1 MPTAVLRR
9 PASRRRRPFAFQHV
23 TTVGPMLPT
32 DVLERVAAEET
43 QKLPGLRPSDYGLAP
58 GERLGEAITR
68 SWTRLTDI
76 HRAFSADLAAS
87 PLLDTAASPTF
98 KQWLRFFFQELGYG
112 SLTATPTA
120 RTLDDASP
128 GQTFPISH
136 QWNHVPIHLVGANVP
151 LDRRTVGVA
160 GASRSAPHSLL
171 QEWLNRSE
179 GSLWGIVSNGR
190 QLRLVRDN
198 VSMTRQAFVEFD
210 LEALFKGQSF
220 ADFRL
225 LWLVLHATRFDIPAD
240 GQPHECL
247 IEQWHV
253 EGATVGTR
261 VLGELSTGVKQAIEA
276 LGRGFLAHPE
286 SGPLRSALASGT
298 LAPQEYYRQL
308 LRLVYRLLFLFVTES
323 RDLLL
328 DPAAPRR
335 ACEIYKTYYSAARLQ
350 ALAATT
356 RGNRHHDLYA
366 SLQLVMTAL
375 GGSGSPAL
383 GLPGLGGYLWS
394 DAALGLLGSSA
405 LSNASLLA
413 AVRSLSTIVD
423 KDGRRAVDYKNLG
436 SEELGGVYEQLLE
449 LHPEI
454 NPTAPLAA
462 DRFTLGLSAGNE
474 RKTSGSH
481 YTPDSL
487 VQVCLDTALEP
498 LLGERLAGKRGPD
511 AERAILALKICDT
524 AVGSGHFLIGAAH
537 RLAKRLAAV
546 RTGDAEPS
554 PEAYRTALRDCI
566 RNCLYGVDLNPM
578 AAELCR
584 VALWLESMEPGK
596 PLSFLDHHIKIGN
609 SLLGAT
615 PALLGKGIPDEA
627 FDAIEGDDKKLCARF
642 KKANKK
648 EREDA
653 KNKQTTL
660 FAPPLKLGNLTHVYA
675 ALSAL
680 PDDSL
685 AQVAAKADRYESLV
699 SSNDYKFGRLLADA
713 WCAAFVWKKT
723 PEFDFP
729 ITEEVLRA
737 IEQNP
742 HAVAPWML
750 AEITRLA
757 TQYKFFHWHLEFPDV
772 FHAAAAEPQPGSI
785 APASLPPAA
794 NSGATNEQMGWTGG
808 FDCILGN
815 PVWETLQMNEQ
826 EFFAARAPEIA
837 TAPNAAARKKLIA
850 ELPKTR
856 PELNR
861 EWADAF
867 RESEGARQLIRE
879 SGRYPLTAVGK
890 INTFAVFSELNRTVL
905 SATGRAGF
913 IVPAGIATD
922 DTTKTF
928 FESLVTSH
936 SLAAIVHFDN
946 EDKLFSHVTNQMRF
960 IIVGLGKC
968 ESADFFFYARQANDL
983 KNQDRHFRLA
993 SSDFR
998 ALNPNS
1004 RTCPMFRSKCDAEL
1018 NKHIYRRTGVL
1029 WDETKLDGNPWDL
1042 SFMQGLFNM
1051 ASDSGLFRTKDDM
1064 KAACQRLS
1072 GNTWDGALGKFLPLI
1087 EAKMVNHFDHRFSTY
1102 EGATQAHYNKGFL
1115 PKLDSADHADPHR
1128 LAQPDYWVSNDEID
1142 SRLKG
1147 RTSRRWL
1154 IGWRDICKATDQRT
1168 AITAIVPVAAIG
1180 HTMPLLFSNHPTT
1193 ELVGLYACTASFI
1206 TDYLIRQKA
1215 GGSHLTYS
1223 ILKQCAVPPP
1233 ERFTQAVPWGAD
1245 KTVAEWL
1252 LPRVLELTYTS
1263 WDLQPFAKD
1272 CGYEGPPFV
1281 WDEERRFQLRAE
1293 LDAAF
1298 FHLYLGAPDEWN
1310 RTASDALKSTL
1321 PTPRDAVSHILETFP
1336 IVKKKDLESFGTFRT
1351 KDTILSI
1358 YDALAAAIAA
1368 SAPFDSRLPTQ
1379 QQAAGPRDHS

>member
-1 MPTAVLRR
+1 MAKKRR
-9 PASRRRRPFAFQHV
+9 QFAFQHV

-32 DVLERVAAEET
+32 DVLERVANED
-43 QKLPGLRPSDYGLAP
+43 QKLPGLRPSDYGLAET
-58 GERLGEAITR
+58 ERLGEAITR

-76 HRAFSADLAAS
+76 HRAFADELAAS
-87 PLLDTAASPTF
+87 PLLDTAAGPTF
-98 KQWLRFFFQELGYG
+98 KHWLRFLFQELGYG
-112 SLTATPTA
+112 TLTATPTA
-120 RTLDDASP
+120 RTLDDAGS
-128 GQTFPISH
+128 QTFAISH
-136 QWNHVPIHLVGANVP
+136 QWNHVPIHLVGVNVP
-151 LDRRTVGVA
+151 LDRRTAGVT
-160 GASRSAPHSLL
+160 GASRSAPHSLV

-210 LEALFKGQSF
+210 LEAIFKGQSF

-225 LWLVLHATRFDIPAD
+225 LWLVLHATRFDVPAD
-240 GQPHECL
+240 GQPHQCV

-261 VLGELSTGVKQAIEA
+261 VLGELSTGVKHSIEA
-276 LGRGFLAHPE
+276 LGRGFLAHPANDA
-286 SGPLRSALASGT
+286 LRTALASGQ
-298 LAPQEYYRQL
+298 LDKQEYYRQL
-308 LRLVYRLLFLFVTES
+308 LRLVYRFLFLFVTES
-323 RDLLL
+323 RGLLL

-335 ACEIYKTYYSAARLQ
+335 VRDLYHDHYSATRLQ
-350 ALAATT
+350 TLAGTT
-356 RGNRHHDLYA
+356 RGNRHRDLYE
-366 SLQLVMTAL
+366 SLKLVMTAL
-375 GGSGSPAL
+375 GGPGSPAL
-383 GLPGLGGYLWS
+383 GLLGLGGYLWS
-394 DAALGLLGSSA
+394 DAAIGLLHSSA
-405 LSNASLLA
+405 ISNAALLS
-413 AVRSLSTIVD
+413 AVRSLSYIVD
-423 KDGRRAVDYKNLG
+423 KEGRRPVDYKNLG

-454 NPTAPLAA
+454 NPTAPLAS
-462 DRFTLGLSAGNE
+462 DRFHLGTSAGNE

-498 LLGERLAGKRGPD
+498 LLAERLAGKRGPD

-537 RLAKRLAAV
+537 RIAKRLAAV

-615 PALLGKGIPDEA
+615 PALLAKGIPDEA
-627 FDAIEGDDKKLCARF
+627 FDPIEGDDKKLCTRF

-653 KNKQTTL
+653 KNKQTSL
-660 FAPPLKLGNLTHVYA
+660 FAAPIKLGNLTSVYA

-685 AQVAAKADRYESLV
+685 EQVAAKARHYETLV
-699 SSNDYKFGRLLADA
+699 ASADYKSGRLLADA

-729 ITEEVLRA
+729 ITEEVFRA

-742 HAVAPWML
+742 HSLAPWML
-750 AEITRLA
+750 DEIQRLA
-757 TQYKFFHWHLEFPDV
+757 KQYKFFHWHLEFPDV
-772 FHAAAAEPQPGSI
+772 FGAAGAQE
-785 APASLPPAA
+785 
-794 NSGATNEQMGWTGG
+794 ATNEQMGWTGG

-826 EFFAARAPEIA
+826 EYFAQRAPEIA
-837 TAPNAAARKKLIA
+837 NAPNAAARKKLIA

-861 EWADAF
+861 EWAEAF

-890 INTFAVFSELNRTVL
+890 INTFAIFSELNRAVL
-905 SATGRAGF
+905 CPTGRAAF

-922 DTTKTF
+922 DTTKAF
-928 FESLVTSH
+928 FDDLVKKS
-936 SLAAIVHFDN
+936 SLAAVYHFEN
-946 EDKLFSHVTNQMRF
+946 EDRLFADVHHSFRF
-960 IIVGLGKC
+960 VIVGLGPAK
-968 ESADFFFYARQANDL
+968 SADLLFFARQTTAVSD
-983 KNQDRHFRLA
+983 KSRHFTLTPE
-993 SSDFR
+993 DFQL
-998 ALNPNS
+998 LNPNT
-1004 RTCPMFRSKCDAEL
+1004 RTCPTFRSIADAEL
-1018 NKHIYRRTGVL
+1018 NKYIYRRTGVL
-1029 WDETKLDGNPWDL
+1029 WDETKPDGNPWQL
-1042 SFMQGLFNM
+1042 SFTQGLFNM
-1051 ASDSGLFRTKDDM
+1051 ASDSGLFRTRAEM
-1064 KAACQRLS
+1064 EAAGQTLK
-1072 GNTWDGALGKFLPLI
+1072 GNTWDGPLGKFLPLI

-1102 EGATQAHYNKGFL
+1102 EGATQAQLNVGAL
-1115 PKLDSADHADPHR
+1115 PRLDPAAHADPHR
-1128 LAQPDYWVSNDEID
+1128 FTQPDYWVAEPEVTA
-1142 SRLKG
+1142 RLVG
-1147 RTSRRWL
+1147 RTDRKWL
-1154 IGWRDICKATDQRT
+1154 LGWRDICRNSDQRT
-1168 AITAIVPVAAIG
+1168 AISAIIPAAGVGDKFLLTFPETPPTVIAPLAATLDSYALDYCARQKIG
-1180 HTMPLLFSNHPTT
+1180 GTSLKYF
-1193 ELVGLYACTASFI
+1193 
-1206 TDYLIRQKA
+1206 LIRQ
-1215 GGSHLTYS
+1215 LP
-1223 ILKQCAVPPP
+1223 ILPPAALA
-1233 ERFTQAVPWGAD
+1233 ERCPWAPD
-1245 KTVAEWL
+1245 STVTEWL
-1252 LPRVLELTYTS
+1252 LPRVVELTYTA
-1263 WDLQPFAKD
+1263 WDLEPFGVD
-1272 CGYEGPPFV
+1272 CGYAGPPFV
-1281 WDEERRFQLRAE
+1281 WDEERRFLLRAE

-1298 FHLYLGAPDEWN
+1298 FHLYLGTSDEWS
-1310 RTASDALKSTL
+1310 RDASDALKSKL

-1351 KDTILSI
+1351 KDTILDI
-1358 YDALAAAIAA
+1358 YDSLTTAITTSTPYQTKLSPPPADPA
-1368 SAPFDSRLPTQ
+1368 VRHAVGSRV
-1379 QQAAGPRDHS
+1379 G

>member
-1 MPTAVLRR
+1 
-9 PASRRRRPFAFQHV
+9 
-23 TTVGPMLPT
+23 MLPT
-32 DVLERVAAEET
+32 DVLERVAAEDT
-43 QKLPGLRPSDYGLAP
+43 QKLPGLRPGDYGLAP
-58 GERLGEAITR
+58 GERLGESITR

-76 HRAFSADLAAS
+76 HRAFTDELASS
-87 PLLDTAASPTF
+87 PLLDTAAGPTF
-98 KQWLRFFFQELGYG
+98 KQWLRFLFQELGYG

-120 RTLDDASP
+120 RTLDDAAGSP

-136 QWNHVPIHLVGANVP
+136 QWHHVPIHLVGVSVP
-151 LDRRTVGVA
+151 LDRRTAGVA

-210 LEALFKGQSF
+210 LEAIFKGQSF

-225 LWLVLHATRFDIPAD
+225 LWLTLHATRFDIPAD
-240 GQPHECL
+240 GQPHECV
-247 IEQWHV
+247 IEKWHV

-261 VLGELSTGVKQAIEA
+261 VLGELSTGVKHAIEA
-276 LGRGFLAHPE
+276 LGRGFLAHPD
-286 SGPLRSALASGT
+286 SGPLRTALASGA
-298 LAPQEYYRQL
+298 LAPQEYYRCL
-308 LRLVYRLLFLFVTES
+308 LRLVYRFLFLFVTES

-328 DPAAPRR
+328 DPTAPRR
-335 ACEIYKTYYSAARLQ
+335 ARDLYQAHYSAARLQ

-356 RGNRHHDLYA
+356 RGNRHRDLYE
-366 SLQLVMTAL
+366 SLKLVMTAL
-375 GGSGSPAL
+375 GGPGSPQL
-383 GLPGLGGYLWS
+383 GLIGLGGYLWS

-405 LSNASLLA
+405 LSNAALLA

-423 KDGRRAVDYKNLG
+423 KDGRRSVDYKNLG

-454 NPTAPLAA
+454 NPTAPLAS
-462 DRFTLGLSAGNE
+462 DRFHLGLSAGNE

-498 LLGERLAGKRGPD
+498 LLAERLAGKRGPD
-511 AERAILALKICDT
+511 AERALLTLKVCDT

-609 SLLGAT
+609 SLLGVT
-615 PALLGKGIPDEA
+615 PALLAKGIPDEA
-627 FDAIEGDDKKLCARF
+627 FDAIEGDDKKLCTRF

-653 KNKQTTL
+653 KNKQASL
-660 FAPPLKLGNLTHVYA
+660 FAPPIKLGNLTTVYA

-685 AQVAAKADRYESLV
+685 EQVAAKADRYESLV

-729 ITEEVLRA
+729 ITEEVFRA

-742 HAVAPWML
+742 HSIAPWML
-750 AEITRLA
+750 DEITRLA
-757 TQYKFFHWHLEFPDV
+757 KQYKFFHWHLEFPDV
-772 FHAAAAEPQPGSI
+772 FGAAAAEPQPGAI
-785 APASLPPAA
+785 TPASLPPADRDKA
-794 NSGATNEQMGWTGG
+794 ANEQMGWTGG

-815 PVWETLQMNEQ
+815 PVWERVKLQEQ
-826 EFFAARAPEIA
+826 EFFATRAPDIA
-837 TAPNAAARKKLIA
+837 NAANAAARKKLIA
-850 ELPKTR
+850 ALPTTN
-856 PELNR
+856 PPLWT
-861 EWADAF
+861 EWCDAL
-867 RESEGARQLIRE
+867 RESQGASQFMRE
-879 SGRYPLTAVGK
+879 SGRFPLCGVGD
-890 INTFAVFSELNRTVL
+890 INTFAVFSELNRAVL
-905 SATGRAGF
+905 APTGRAAF

-922 DTTKTF
+922 DTTKAF
-928 FESLVTSH
+928 FDDLVKKS
-936 SLAAIVHFDN
+936 SLAAVYHFEN
-946 EDKLFSHVTNQMRF
+946 EDRLFADVHHSFRF
-960 IIVGLGKC
+960 VIVGLGPSKA
-968 ESADFFFYARQANDL
+968 ADLLFFARQTSALAD
-983 KNQDRHFRLA
+983 KSRHFTLTPD
-993 SSDFR
+993 DFR
-998 ALNPNS
+998 LLNPNT
-1004 RTCPMFRSKCDAEL
+1004 RTCPTFRSVADAEL
-1018 NKHIYRRTGVL
+1018 NKYIYRRTGVL
-1029 WDETKLDGNPWDL
+1029 WDETKPDGNPWGL
-1042 SFMQGLFNM
+1042 SFTTMFHMTN
-1051 ASDSGLFRTKDDM
+1051 DSGLFRTRAEM
-1064 KAACQRLS
+1064 EAAGQTLT
-1072 GNTWDGALGKFLPLI
+1072 GNTWDGPLGKFLPLI

-1102 EGATQAHYNKGFL
+1102 EGATQAQLNVGTL
-1115 PKLDSADHADPHR
+1115 PRLDEAAHADPER
-1128 LAQPDYWVSNDEID
+1128 FAQPAYWVPEKDVRN
-1142 SRLKG
+1142 RLLGK
-1147 RTSRRWL
+1147 TSREWL
-1154 IGWRDICKATDQRT
+1154 IGWRDITQHSNQRT
-1168 AITAIVPVAAIG
+1168 MVASVFPKAGVGNTFPLAVSDHSPVL
-1180 HTMPLLFSNHPTT
+1180 HT
-1193 ELVGLYACTASFI
+1193 GLYGLWCSFVFDFF
-1206 TDYLIRQKA
+1206 TRQKL
-1215 GGSHLTYS
+1215 GGTHLNYHT
-1223 ILKQCAVPPP
+1223 IKQLPSLTP
-1233 ERFTQAVPWGAD
+1233 
-1245 KTVAEWL
+1245 TVLTGPCPLGTGITWAEWL

-1263 WDLQPFAKD
+1263 SDLQPFAKD

-1298 FHLYLGAPDEWN
+1298 FHLYLGTPDEWS
-1310 RTASDALKSTL
+1310 RTASDALKSHL
-1321 PTPRDAVSHILETFP
+1321 PSPRDAVNHILETFP
-1336 IVKKKDLESFGTFRT
+1336 IVKKKDLESFGTFCT
-1351 KDTILSI
+1351 KDKILSI
-1358 YDALAAAIAA
+1358 YDDLTTAITT
-1368 SAPFDSRLPTQ
+1368 SAPYQTELSPPP
-1379 QQAAGPRDHS
+1379 AEAGRPLH

>member
-1 MPTAVLRR
+1 
-9 PASRRRRPFAFQHV
+9 
-23 TTVGPMLPT
+23 
-32 DVLERVAAEET
+32 
-43 QKLPGLRPSDYGLAP
+43 
-58 GERLGEAITR
+58 
-68 SWTRLTDI
+68 
-76 HRAFSADLAAS
+76 
-87 PLLDTAASPTF
+87 
-98 KQWLRFFFQELGYG
+98 
-112 SLTATPTA
+112 
-120 RTLDDASP
+120 
-128 GQTFPISH
+128 
-136 QWNHVPIHLVGANVP
+136 
-151 LDRRTVGVA
+151 
-160 GASRSAPHSLL
+160 
-171 QEWLNRSE
+171 
-179 GSLWGIVSNGR
+179 
-190 QLRLVRDN
+190 
-198 VSMTRQAFVEFD
+198 MTRQAFVEFD
-210 LEALFKGQSF
+210 LEAIFKGQSF

-225 LWLVLHATRFDIPAD
+225 LWLTLHATRFDIPAD

-247 IEQWHV
+247 IEKWHV

-261 VLGELSTGVKQAIEA
+261 VLGELSTGVKHAIEA
-276 LGRGFLAHPE
+276 LGRGFLAHPANE
-286 SGPLRSALASGT
+286 PLRTALASGA
-298 LAPQEYYRQL
+298 LAPQEYYRCL
-308 LRLVYRLLFLFVTES
+308 LRLVYRFLFLFVTES

-328 DPAAPRR
+328 DPAASRR
-335 ACEIYKTYYSAARLQ
+335 AREIYQAHYSAARLQ

-356 RGNRHHDLYA
+356 RGNRHRDLYE
-366 SLQLVMTAL
+366 SLKLVMTAL
-375 GGSGSPAL
+375 GGSGSRPL
-383 GLPGLGGYLWS
+383 GLLGLGGYLWS
-394 DAALGLLGSSA
+394 EAAIGLLHSSA
-405 LSNASLLA
+405 LSNAPLLA

-423 KDGRRAVDYKNLG
+423 KDGRRSVDYKNLG

-454 NPTAPLAA
+454 NPTAPLAS
-462 DRFTLGLSAGNE
+462 DRFHLGLSAGNE

-498 LLGERLAGKRGPD
+498 LLTERLAGKRGPD
-511 AERAILALKICDT
+511 AERVILTLKICDT

-615 PALLGKGIPDEA
+615 PALLAQGIPDEA
-627 FDAIEGDDKKLCARF
+627 FDAIEGDDKKLCTRF

-653 KNKQTTL
+653 KNKQQTL
-660 FAPPLKLGNLTHVYA
+660 FAPPIKLGNLTTVYA

-685 AQVAAKADRYESLV
+685 EQVAAKADRYESLV

-729 ITEEVLRA
+729 ITEEVFRA

-742 HAVAPWML
+742 HSIAPWML
-750 AEITRLA
+750 DEIQRLA
-757 TQYKFFHWHLEFPDV
+757 AQYKFFHWHLEFPDV
-772 FHAAAAEPQPGSI
+772 FTAAAAEPQPGEG
-785 APASLPPAA
+785 PASLPPAA
-794 NSGATNEQMGWTGG
+794 ARGATNEQMGWAGG

-826 EFFAARAPEIA
+826 EFFAQRAPEIA
-837 TAPNAAARKKLIA
+837 DAPNAAARKKLIA

-890 INTFAVFSELNRTVL
+890 INTFAVFSELNRAVL
-905 SATGRAGF
+905 APTGRAAF

-922 DTTKTF
+922 DTTKAF
-928 FESLVTSH
+928 FDDLVQKQ
-936 SLAAIVHFDN
+936 SLAAIYHFEN
-946 EDKLFSHVTNQMRF
+946 EDRLFADVHHSFRF
-960 IIVGLGKC
+960 VIVGLGPSKA
-968 ESADFFFYARQANDL
+968 ADLLFFARQTSAIVD
-983 KNQDRHFRLA
+983 KSRHFTLTPD
-993 SSDFR
+993 DFR
-998 ALNPNS
+998 LLNPNT
-1004 RTCPMFRSKCDAEL
+1004 RTCPTFRSVADAEL
-1018 NKHIYRRTGVL
+1018 NKYIYRRTGVL
-1029 WDETKLDGNPWDL
+1029 WDETKPDGNTWGL
-1042 SFMQGLFNM
+1042 FFMQGLFNM
-1051 ASDSGLFRTKDDM
+1051 ASDSGLFRTRADM
-1064 KAACQRLS
+1064 EAAGQTLT
-1072 GNTWDGALGKFLPLI
+1072 GNTWDGPLGKFLPLI

-1102 EGATQAHYNKGFL
+1102 EGATQAQLNVGAL
-1115 PKLDSADHADPHR
+1115 PRLDAPAHADPYR
-1128 LAQPDYWVSNDEID
+1128 FTQPDYWVAEPEVAA
-1142 SRLKG
+1142 RLAG
-1147 RTSRRWL
+1147 RTDRKWL
-1154 IGWRDICKATDQRT
+1154 LGWRDITQHSNQRT
-1168 AITAIVPVAAIG
+1168 LISSLIPSSATGDTFLLAFTAEPSAVTAA
-1180 HTMPLLFSNHPTT
+1180 
-1193 ELVGLYACTASFI
+1193 LYACLCSFVL
-1206 TDYLIRQKA
+1206 DYLARQKV
-1215 GGSHLTYS
+1215 GGTHLKYNVF
-1223 ILKQCAVPPP
+1223 KQLPVPAPAI
-1233 ERFTQAVPWGAD
+1233 FTQPSAWAEPAAVTD
-1245 KTVAEWL
+1245 WL

-1263 WDLQPFAKD
+1263 WDLEPFAKD
-1272 CGYEGPPFV
+1272 CGYSGPPFV
-1281 WDEERRFQLRAE
+1281 WDEELRFLLRAE

-1298 FHLYLGAPDEWN
+1298 FHLYLGTPDDWN
-1310 RTASDALKSTL
+1310 RTASEALKSHL

-1358 YDALAAAIAA
+1358 YDALTAAITTSTPYETKLSPPPADPWLRY
-1368 SAPFDSRLPTQ
+1368 SP
-1379 QQAAGPRDHS
+1379 